1 MRAATISELG
11 ALPAIGEAP
20 DPVRAAGEALIE
32 VVAVPLNPID
42 INVGAGRYFGGTP
55 PFPYVPGCEGV
66 GRVVEAESLAPGTL
80 VWANGGGMGLRRDG
94 ALAEL
99 LAVSED
105 VPVPLPEGTDP
116 VLAGTLGIAG
126 LAGWLPVAYRSP
138 VRKGETVL
146 VLGATGTV
154 GVVALQAA
162 RILGAGRVVAAGRS
176 PEGLERARRLG
187 ADEVVSLGEDDL
199 AGAFAEA
206 CGGDGPTLI
215 VDPLWGA
222 PAVAA
227 ARAAAPDARI
237 LQVGQSAGPEA
248 ALLSSDVRGK
258 QLEILGHTN
267 SATPRDDLGASTSAW
282 SSTRAPASSR
292 WRSRRS
298 RSTGRRRPGS
308 ARPTGRASRSSS
320 PSRGRRST
328 SRFRISGR
336 EAPLPLRG
344 GRD

>member
-32 VVAVPLNPID
+32 VVVAPLNPID

-94 ALAEL
+94 ALADL
-99 LAVSED
+99 FAVSED

-176 PEGLERARRLG
+176 PEGLERARQLG

-199 AGAFAEA
+199 AGAFADA

-227 ARAAAPDARI
+227 ARAAAPGARI

-267 SATPRDDLGASTSAW
+267 SATPRDDLRREYLRLVEHARAGELEVEIETFPFDRTPEAWKRQADGAGAKVVIT
-282 SSTRAPASSR
+282 
-292 WRSRRS
+292 
-298 RSTGRRRPGS
+298 
-308 ARPTGRASRSSS
+308 
-320 PSRGRRST
+320 
-328 SRFRISGR
+328 
-336 EAPLPLRG
+336 L
-344 GRD
+344 